1 MRVFAIKRTGKS
13 ICKNM
18 TFDREITFQDED
30 KCLVGLL
37 FFRKKDAKKYLD
49 NFQYK
54 VFYEVIGLT
63 VDKSNKD
70 NRVS

>member
-13 ICKNM
+13 ILQNM
-18 TFDREITFQDED
+18 IFDNEITLPNED

-37 FFRKKDAKKYLD
+37 FVRKKDAKKYLD
-49 NFQYK
+49 TFQYK
-54 VFYEVIGLT
+54 VFYEVIALT